1 MLSLSRVDQEYRET
15 LVASCF
21 WTWSPVKCEWD
32 MTVLITWQWVLS
44 FSKHNENAALP
55 LGFGF
60 GFIRHWGLFF
70 TYKPN
75 QI

>member
-1 MLSLSRVDQEYRET
+1 
-15 LVASCF
+15 
-21 WTWSPVKCEWD
+21 
-32 MTVLITWQWVLS
+32 MTVLIAWQWVLS

-60 GFIRHWGLFF
+60 GFTRHWGLFF